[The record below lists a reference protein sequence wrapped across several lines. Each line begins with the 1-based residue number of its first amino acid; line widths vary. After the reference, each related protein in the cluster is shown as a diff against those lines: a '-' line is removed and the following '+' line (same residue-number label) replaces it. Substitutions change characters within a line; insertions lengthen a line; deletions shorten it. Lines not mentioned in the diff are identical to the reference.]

1 MWTAELDWGD
11 KAAVS
16 FGTLW
21 FFNSTVF
28 LKLGSRL
35 LYFIFTARG
44 QDTPCNLGTLLWHQ
58 PDTGGSGGNQR
69 SGQDGASFPSLIHRI
84 GRNVSSLHQLDK
96 HSSVLQSFAFVDTLN
111 SSGLSLLYVDL
122 DIELTLERMCSSFS
136 TCFPDFQKSVVR
148 LWRPVNSQ
156 ESGILMRK
164 SVIELFTPVWVNG
177 ETATQRL
184 DPIIWGFRRNCE
196 KGGCW
201 MFDFPWA
208 LFVIRKIYEK
218 SSVFIQTVG
227 PPFPSQFLQR
237 MFLNV
242 TESSLDNKAPRL
254 HVLHSRPPMAV

>member
-44 QDTPCNLGTLLWHQ
+44 QDTPGNLGTLLWHQ
-58 PDTGGSGGNQR
+58 ADGGSGGNQR

-84 GRNVSSLHQLDK
+84 GRNVSSFHQLNITFIFAIFLTH
-96 HSSVLQSFAFVDTLN
+96 HSSS
-111 SSGLSLLYVDL
+111 LSLFYLIHPSLGLID
-122 DIELTLERMCSSFS
+122 LTLERMYSSFS
-136 TCFPDFQKSVVR
+136 SCFPDFQKSVVR

-156 ESGILMRK
+156 QSGILMRK

-184 DPIIWGFRRNCE
+184 DPIMRF
-196 KGGCW
+196 
-201 MFDFPWA
+201 
-208 LFVIRKIYEK
+208 
-218 SSVFIQTVG
+218 
-227 PPFPSQFLQR
+227 
-237 MFLNV
+237 
-242 TESSLDNKAPRL
+242 
-254 HVLHSRPPMAV
+254 